1 MLGGEVVEFP
11 TIEIR
16 PPDSFELLDQAIQ
29 RISSYDWLMFTSV
42 NGVERFLERFQ
53 RLGLTINEIS
63 GIEVGAIGPETAKRL
78 VASQI
83 QPTLVPEQ
91 YRAEGILEALTPA
104 RVAGK
109 KVLLPR
115 ASRARDIL
123 PETLR
128 EWGAQ
133 VDVVEAYQTVLPR
146 ADVSALCGLLRDGK
160 IDMVTFTSSSTV
172 ANFAAMFQN
181 QDLTVLLAK
190 VAVACIGPITN
201 RTLKDL
207 GMQAQVVAE
216 EFTIAGLLRAM
227 VSYFSG
233 TEAPRIDRK

>member
-1 MLGGEVVEFP
+1 
-11 TIEIR
+11 
-16 PPDSFELLDQAIQ
+16 
-29 RISSYDWLMFTSV
+29 
-42 NGVERFLERFQ
+42 
-53 RLGLTINEIS
+53 
-63 GIEVGAIGPETAKRL
+63 
-78 VASQI
+78 
-83 QPTLVPEQ
+83 
-91 YRAEGILEALTPA
+91 
-104 RVAGK
+104 
-109 KVLLPR
+109 
-115 ASRARDIL
+115 
-123 PETLR
+123 
-128 EWGAQ
+128 
-133 VDVVEAYQTVLPR
+133 VEAYQTVLPR